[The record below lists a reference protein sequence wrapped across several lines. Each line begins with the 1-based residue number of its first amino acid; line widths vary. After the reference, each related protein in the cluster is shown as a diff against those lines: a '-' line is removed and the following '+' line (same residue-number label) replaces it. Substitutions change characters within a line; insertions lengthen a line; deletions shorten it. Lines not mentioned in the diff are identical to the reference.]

1 MTSGHASSRH
11 IGLFVQIFA
20 GIWLALLLMS
30 LGSWAVFES
39 YQEQK
44 SARPW
49 IDSKPLGQKSVA
61 SAVGVAQF
69 AGRDALIAWLKDP
82 EANSIAVAYAVNDEN
97 QEISGRPLP
106 PGIQASLTNPAYA
119 PAIASVWLNGEHL
132 RIFALRPN
140 IPYPKSLFFTFGRQ
154 PLWLQLLLALFATSA
169 VAAMLAWYY
178 TIPIRKLHRAMQK
191 TAQGDFV
198 LNMRTAVGH
207 QHDELGELASQ
218 YDEMA
223 AKIANLIA
231 RQKRL
236 FHDVSH
242 ELRSPLAR
250 MEIAVGLAD
259 KEPTR
264 TAEMLKRIEH
274 EIEVLDGLVDELL
287 TYARLDEAATISFES
302 ADLMPI
308 LETIADNARFEGSNK
323 HINIDLVGPDHLYA
337 CINAEAL
344 GRSIEN
350 LVRNALRFSPEQ
362 GKISLIVRKN
372 SESIRITVMDQG
384 PGMDDH
390 LLSNVF
396 LPFYRGPGEKTGTGF
411 GLGLAIAKKAIER
424 HGGTLTASNHAPHG
438 LCMTI
443 TLPVDHTMDGLK
455 AQSPLH
461 E

>member
-1 MTSGHASSRH
+1 MTSSQPRSRH
-11 IGLFVQIFA
+11 IGLFIQIFA

-39 YQEQK
+39 YQEQQ
-44 SARPW
+44 SESPW

-82 EANSIAVAYAVNDEN
+82 DANSLAVAYAVDDKNH
-97 QEISGRPLP
+97 EISGRKLP
-106 PGIQASLTNPAYA
+106 PGIQASLDNPAYA
-119 PAIASVWLNGEHL
+119 PAIASVWIHGEHL
-132 RIFALRPN
+132 RIFALRPDF
-140 IPYPKSLFFTFGRQ
+140 PHPKSLFFTFGRQ
-154 PLWLQLLLALFATSA
+154 PLWLQLLLALLATSA

-178 TIPIRKLHRAMQK
+178 TIPIRKLHRAMQQ

-207 QHDELGELASQ
+207 PHDELGDLASQ

-223 AKIANLIA
+223 TKISNLIA

-259 KEPTR
+259 KEPVR
-264 TAEMLKRIEH
+264 APEMLERIEH
-274 EIEVLDGLVDELL
+274 EIGVLDGLVDELL
-287 TYARLDEAATISFES
+287 TYARLDEAATITFES
-302 ADLMPI
+302 ADIMPI
-308 LETIADNARFEGSNK
+308 LETIADNARFEGSNR
-323 HINIDLVGPDHLYA
+323 HINVVLDGPSHLLA
-337 CINAEAL
+337 RINAEAL

-350 LVRNALRFSPEQ
+350 LVRNALRFSPEN
-362 GKISLIVRKN
+362 GTITLTVRSN
-372 SESIRITVMDQG
+372 GQSIRIAVTDQG
-384 PGMDDH
+384 PGMDEK
-390 LLSNVF
+390 LLSHVF

-424 HGGTLTASNHAPHG
+424 HGGTLTACNHAPHG

-443 TLPVDHTMDGLK
+443 TLPQAPSTDGLK
-455 AQSPLH
+455 AQ
-461 E
+461 